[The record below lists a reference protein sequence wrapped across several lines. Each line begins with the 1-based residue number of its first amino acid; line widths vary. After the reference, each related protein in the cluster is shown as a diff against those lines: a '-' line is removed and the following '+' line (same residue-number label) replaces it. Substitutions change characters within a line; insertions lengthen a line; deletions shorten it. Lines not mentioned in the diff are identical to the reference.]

1 MDTLDELFGR
11 VSDGV
16 CVSDAQGQVI
26 YANAAARRML
36 DISGDERD
44 VRLCDRLCRRLSDC
58 GPGNCAERCPL
69 LEPDSK
75 EQGATFEGRYGPKTV
90 YAWKE
95 AGPSRLEQWKSLH
108 VRCLR
113 VPGSTAD
120 GEKSER
126 HLTLIEDAAAQAA
139 REQSSEEWREM
150 IAHDLRSPLANI
162 YGVLK
167 SLEDIPAGKPLH
179 PSEKGLL
186 DVSLRACA
194 RMAELLDLFLELA
207 QFDAGAVPVHLKNIP
222 LLDLVKKCVEEQT
235 VAAQVGGVEV
245 KVSIAEDLRVLADAA
260 LLSRVVQNLLNNALK
275 FTLQDGKVTISAAE
289 EDGAVTL
296 RVRDTGSGIA
306 PEHIPFLFDRSYQA
320 KARREGKIK
329 GNGMGL
335 TFCREALRAM
345 GGSIAAKSEPG
356 VGSEFI
362 VSLPP
367 AQTEAFVG

>member
-1 MDTLDELFGR
+1 MDTLDELFGK

-26 YANAAARRML
+26 YANATARRML
-36 DISGDERD
+36 DIGGDARD
-44 VRLCDRLCRRLSDC
+44 VKLCDRLCGLLSDST
-58 GPGNCAERCPL
+58 PGDCADRCPL

-75 EQGATFEGRYGPKTV
+75 EPGVTFEGKYGPKTV
-90 YAWKE
+90 YSWKE
-95 AGPSRLEQWKSLH
+95 TGPSRMEQWKNLR

-113 VPGSTAD
+113 VPGATAD

-126 HLTLIEDAAAQAA
+126 RLTLIEDAAAQAA
-139 REQSSEEWREM
+139 REQSGEEWREM

-167 SLEDIPAGKPLH
+167 TLEDIPAGKPLH

-186 DVSLRACA
+186 DVSIRACA
-194 RMAELLDLFLELA
+194 RMTELLDLFLELA
-207 QFDAGAVPVHLKNIP
+207 QFDAGAVPVHPKNIP

-245 KVSIAEDLRVLADAA
+245 KVSVPEDLKVLADWA
-260 LLSRVVQNLLNNALK
+260 LLARVVQNLLNNALK
-275 FTLQDGKVTISAAE
+275 FTLQDGKVAISATE
-289 EDGAVTL
+289 EGGGILL
-296 RVRDTGSGIA
+296 RVKDTGSGIA
-306 PEHIPFLFDRSYQA
+306 PEHLPFLFDRAYQA

-335 TFCREALRAM
+335 AFCQEALRAM
-345 GGSIAAKSEPG
+345 GGAISVKSELG
-356 VGSEFI
+356 AGSEFI

-367 AQTEAFVG
+367 VQAETFVG